1 MRGHREILRRPLI
14 TEKSMR
20 GTEVGKYTFEVERD
34 ATKPAIRE
42 AVERVFDVQV
52 AKVNVISIPGRT
64 KKRGRHT
71 YRTSDRKKAVVTLR
85 PGDKID
91 LEKMM

>member
-1 MRGHREILRRPLI
+1 MRGHREIVRRPLI

-20 GTEVGKYTFEVERD
+20 GTESGKYAFEVTRD

-42 AVERVFDVQV
+42 AVERIFSVQV
-52 AKVNVISIPGRT
+52 AKVNVINTPGRT
-64 KKRGRHT
+64 KRRGRHT
-71 YRTSDRKKAVVTLR
+71 YRTSDRKKAIVTLR
-85 PGDKID
+85 PGEKID